1 MEYAYHFMEY
11 LMQKK
16 NIPFEIQA
24 FTSPEVLADFARTH
38 PVEILLISDKA
49 MTEEIR
55 QLPIRQIILLS
66 EGVHDPRLD
75 QYPAVYKYQS
85 SDNVIREVMAC
96 YGVENEV
103 VVGQNQV
110 VKKEMRVIGV
120 YSPVGRTQKTSFAL
134 ALGQI
139 LGRDRAVLYL
149 NLESYSGF
157 EQLLETHFDRG
168 LSDILYYARQQNS
181 GIVYKIAGMV
191 QTIQNLDFL
200 PPALFPM
207 DIQTTK
213 YEEWLWL
220 FRQLEQNSSY
230 EVLILDLGDAVCD
243 LYQLLDYCTEIYVPI
258 RQDVISMAKIAQFEQ
273 TLQLWDSAAVMEKIR
288 KIRIPFCAAGKTG
301 KAWVEELAWS
311 ELGDYVRKLLHGE
324 NGE

>member
-1 MEYAYHFMEY
+1 MEY

-16 NIPFEIQA
+16 NIPFEVQA
-24 FTSPEVLADFARTH
+24 FTSPEVLIDFAKTQ
-38 PVEILLISDKA
+38 PIEILLISDKA
-49 MTEEIR
+49 MTDEVK
-55 QLPIRQIILLS
+55 QLPIRQIVILS
-66 EGVHDPRLD
+66 EGVHDPQLD

-96 YGVENEV
+96 YGVENGV
-103 VVGQNQV
+103 VMNRNGAA
-110 VKKEMRVIGV
+110 KKEMRVIGI

-149 NLESYSGF
+149 NLENYSGF
-157 EQLLETHFDRG
+157 EQILETHFDQG
-168 LSDILYYARQQNS
+168 LSDILYYARQENT

-213 YEEWLWL
+213 YEEWIWL
-220 FRQLEQNSSY
+220 FRQLEQNSNY
-230 EVLILDLGDAVCD
+230 EVLILDFGDGVGD

-258 RQDVISMAKIAQFEQ
+258 RQDTMSLAKIAQFEQ
-273 TLQLWDSAAVMEKIR
+273 TLQLWDSASIMNKMK
-288 KIRIPFCAAGKTG
+288 KIRIPFYSAGKSG

-311 ELGDYVRKLLHGE
+311 ELGDYVRKLLHGDAA
-324 NGE
+324 G

>member
-1 MEYAYHFMEY
+1 MEY
-11 LMQKK
+11 LMKKK

-24 FTSPEVLADFARTH
+24 FTSPEVLADFARSH

-49 MTEEIR
+49 ITEEIR

-66 EGVHDPRLD
+66 EGVHDPSLD
-75 QYPAVYKYQS
+75 QFPAVYKYQS

-110 VKKEMRVIGV
+110 TKKEMRIIGV

-273 TLQLWDSAAVMEKIR
+273 TLQLWDSASVMEKIR

-311 ELGDYVRKLLHGE
+311 ELGDYVRKLLHGDST
-324 NGE
+324 G